1 MTETYEIAAVHD
13 RDFEKFLGDI
23 GVLSDVKEGRAS
35 CKFCK
40 TKITLDNLQAVYP
53 TGNEI
58 VFCCNNTDCFRQ
70 SLAER
75 KSER

>member
-13 RDFEKFLGDI
+13 LDFEKFLADI
-23 GVLSDVKEGRAS
+23 GVLSDVKEGHAL
-35 CKFCK
+35 CKFCR

-53 TGNEI
+53 KDHEI

-70 SLAER
+70 SLADR